1 MTNNSSRLIKSTLAL
16 AIIGVSSNV
25 AAHGYISETEE
36 GIAASRVALCKYAT
50 PDTGEKNTDCG
61 PIQWEPQSVEGP
73 EGFPEAG
80 PEDGEI
86 ASGGVAGTANLNEQ
100 RADRWVKRAITAGP
114 QEFEWT
120 FTANHVTKDWKYYI
134 TQPNWN
140 PNEVLTR
147 SSFDLTPFCEIDGN
161 MVQPPKHTVHQ
172 CNVPER
178 EGYHVILA
186 VWDVGDT
193 AAAFYNVIDVSF
205 EGDSPAVPDWQQ
217 AGTIYPNQEL
227 VVGDTVY
234 TRVFDSNGENTS
246 YRTELAI
253 DANTVEAEQWSH
265 ALASKINAEQGEL
278 KAGQYNDGE
287 FTPSYGTN
295 PIYVSSNSDI
305 SSVEIGYDIATPPTP
320 ESVLYVDGLES
331 HYQIGDDPV
340 ELHLTL
346 NAEGDLKSEL
356 TVYNHDKEP
365 LAKWAGLLADGTS
378 HPITLELSK
387 SEPGHHMLVQVI
399 KDADN
404 NVISQET
411 LDFHLNEEDTT
422 PPPSEEYDF
431 VFPDGLS
438 SYTEGTKVLASDNG
452 VYQCKSF
459 PNSGFCQQWNE
470 GSNAFEPGVGSHWQQ
485 AWDRIN

>member
-1 MTNNSSRLIKSTLAL
+1 MTNNSSQLIKSTLAL
-16 AIIGVSSNV
+16 AIIGFSSNV
-25 AAHGYISETEE
+25 VAHGYVSEVEE
-36 GIAASRVALCKYAT
+36 GVAASRGALCSFPA
-50 PDTGEKNTDCG
+50 PDTGEKNTNCG
-61 PIQWEPQSVEGP
+61 DAQYEPHSLEGE
-73 EGFPEAG
+73 EGFPELG
-80 PEDGEI
+80 PKDGEI
-86 ASGGVAGTANLNEQ
+86 AGAGLERFSNLNEQ
-100 RADRWVKRAITAGP
+100 TADRWVKRPITAGI
-114 QEFEWT
+114 QNFEWT
-120 FTANHVTKDWKYYI
+120 FTVNHVTRDWKYYI

-140 PNEVLTR
+140 PNGVLAR
-147 SSFDLTPFCEIDGN
+147 SSFDLTPFCVIDGG
-161 MVQPPKHTVHQ
+161 MVQPPMRVVHQ
-172 CNVPER
+172 CDVPER

-193 AAAFYNVIDVSF
+193 DKAFYNVIDVNF
-205 EGDSPAVPDWQQ
+205 DDDTPTLPGWENV
-217 AGTIYPNQEL
+217 GTIYATQDLN
-227 VVGDTVY
+227 VGDTVY
-234 TRVFDSNGENTS
+234 TRVFDNAGENVG
-246 YRTELAI
+246 YRTELTI
-253 DANTVEAEQWSH
+253 DESNTDAKKWSH
-265 ALASKINAEQGEL
+265 NLATKINAEQSDI
-278 KAGQYNDGE
+278 KAGQYNEGE
-287 FTPSYGTN
+287 FTPAYGTN
-295 PIYVSSNSDI
+295 PIYSSSDI
-305 SSVEIGYDIATPPTP
+305 NSVEIGYDLVTPPMP
-320 ESVLYVDGLES
+320 DPVLYIDGLES
-331 HYQIGDDPV
+331 HYEIGGGAVSLD
-340 ELHLTL
+340 LNLT
-346 NAEGDLKSEL
+346 AEGDLKSEL
-356 TVYNHDKEP
+356 TVYNHGREA
-365 LAKWAGLLADGTS
+365 LANWSGLLADGTS